1 MAIRIPLNP
10 GILGYYW
17 IFTVLG
23 GVMKSWL
30 KWPGGKFTQLAQI
43 LPVLPKAD
51 RLIEPFVGGGSVFM
65 NAGFKEVLINDVN
78 PDLTNLYNVLKHN
91 GHKLINDAEVLCK
104 AITSQKMY
112 NELRDR
118 FNTREFS
125 AYSMA
130 VFFLV
135 LNRTC
140 FNGMCRYDQNQYF
153 NVPWGKK
160 PEVYF
165 PRAELES
172 FLDSGF
178 NLNIFSADFASVM
191 MLARAGD
198 VIFCDPPYEPMPGKD
213 GFTTYSG
220 KKFTFKDQER
230 LVEAALK
237 VKPRGVTTVITN
249 SSAPS
254 LIKLYEDNGFQIQPL
269 IARRSVAAKAES
281 RGNVE
286 DIIAIL

>member
-1 MAIRIPLNP
+1 
-10 GILGYYW
+10 
-17 IFTVLG
+17 
-23 GVMKSWL
+23 MKSFL
-30 KWPGGKFTQLAQI
+30 TWPGGKFTQLAQI
-43 LPVLPKAD
+43 LPVLPKAE
-51 RLIEPFVGGGSVFM
+51 RLIEPFVGGGSVFL
-65 NAGFKEVLINDVN
+65 NAGIQSVMINDVN
-78 PDLTNLYNVLKHN
+78 PDLTNLYNVIKHH
-91 GHKLINDAEVLCK
+91 GTKFIDDAEMLCK
-104 AITSQKMY
+104 AITSKTMY
-112 NELRDR
+112 DSLRER
-118 FNTREFS
+118 FNTREYS
-125 AYSMA
+125 NYSMA

-140 FNGMCRYDQNQYF
+140 FNGMCRYIQSREF
-153 NVPWGKK
+153 NVPWGKD

-172 FLDSGF
+172 FMASVHKLE
-178 NLNIFSADFASVM
+178 IFSTDFASVM

-198 VIFCDPPYEPMPGKD
+198 VVFCDPPYEPMPGKE

-220 KKFTFKDQER
+220 KKFTFADQVR
-230 LVEAALK
+230 LVEAAVK
-237 VKPRGVTTVITN
+237 IKPRGVSTVITN

-254 LIKLYEDNGFQIQPL
+254 IIKLYEDNGFKIQPL